1 MKIIQCKNEL
11 FDKLGSLFEYNY
23 KDGKREVSSLK
34 ILKILDNTDHLTK
47 NTSVKLVEYFGNL
60 IIVAALMLLVYVIN
74 TKILSQFGF
83 VFNLLP
89 LFLFIFLMLCGYNY
103 LVLFISY
110 LFKFIYLHF
119 LKKSLKIRRLHDV
132 LSFIK
137 KLRIRLLILMIV
149 TAYIINFLIIRM
161 IQNESNSKMIE
172 SFINNP
178 FIEYNLNCKLNGEVW
193 VFWTIF
199 AVVSLASCLSLFFV
213 LQSQNI
219 FELEDMESEN
229 RLIVGFLAIVTFIIG
244 VDIDKV
250 RSIGIFLLILS
261 IQSSSFDYYHSYL
274 ISKKRKKAQEIFQ
287 EQLLLEKPRYEE
299 LKRCYYHGG
308 EKYKE
313 KLLSTE
319 KFLQL
324 IKKREVYNINYK
336 RRSLRRK

>member
-137 KLRIRLLILMIV
+137 KLRIRLLILMIE

-261 IQSSSFDYYHSYL
+261 IQTSSFDYYHSYL

>member
-11 FDKLGSLFEYNY
+11 FDKLGSLFECNY

-34 ILKILDNTDHLTK
+34 FLKILDNTDHLTK

-261 IQSSSFDYYHSYL
+261 IQTSSFDYYHSYL